1 MANDEYCTC
10 NHGNKATIQRW
21 VAQGGDYSSLY
32 NRAHECLLFA
42 GAMDTSV
49 NNIESQMVHLIRLD
63 GGR

>member
-10 NHGNKATIQRW
+10 NHGAKAAIQRW
-21 VAQGGDYSSLY
+21 VDKGGDYSSLY
-32 NRAHECLLFA
+32 RRAEECLLFS

-49 NNIESQMVHLIRLD
+49 GRIERQMAYLIRLD